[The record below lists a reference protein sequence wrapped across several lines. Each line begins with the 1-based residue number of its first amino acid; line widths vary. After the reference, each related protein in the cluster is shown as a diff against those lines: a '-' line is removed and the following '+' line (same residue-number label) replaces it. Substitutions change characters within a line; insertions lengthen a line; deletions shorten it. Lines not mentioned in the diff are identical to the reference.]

1 MTVDANA
8 PVAGAELPGGRQPV
22 AGRVA
27 GWTSAGRGGG
37 AVDSTVA
44 GSGTVGTVEAER
56 FGTRLTYVS
65 VQQLVWKIRGCHA
78 VVCSL
83 V

>member
-22 AGRVA
+22 AGA
-27 GWTSAGRGGG
+27 
-37 AVDSTVA
+37 
-44 GSGTVGTVEAER
+44 GTVGTVEAER